1 MDEEDEDEGRK
12 NVELEKLFL
21 REDSS
26 LPYFIDLKVADT
38 YTCRELALESITRF
52 NEVLNQ

>member
-1 MDEEDEDEGRK
+1 MRVYINMDEEDEDEGHK

-26 LPYFIDLKVADT
+26 LPYFIDV
-38 YTCRELALESITRF
+38 SS
-52 NEVLNQ
+52 VLF